1 MTVQSLTDFDL
12 SPHVLSRIELN
23 VDSTSSNQSSGRS
36 SVSSIGSVS
45 MLQSGIYQVHSRRGS
60 QESVDSLPEFSWA
73 EEDAPGQDGIARPKF
88 DLVSD
93 PPTSADVGKEDGVIS
108 SLISSQEATTSG
120 AKVVTTTEDNVEH
133 VESFVSMQEKRDNVE
148 NVESLALKE
157 QTAAVES
164 ESSASDPE
172 KTSMHSCDSGNSDG
186 ANVSPRSSGA
196 KMAAGGSEVAG
207 ASDSGTGEEV
217 LEDDVKTEF
226 EPSVTMETSQVP
238 EKYQMFSPEVEN
250 VDSMPLF
257 AIETTGTNSQ
267 ETPDLTQ
274 VSEEARV
281 EVHRSE
287 EVRGQ
292 RAQLDR
298 FANVDLEADELVV
311 QREGKQVK
319 GRRKKKKRPNS
330 ADISNLSLSEGSAVE
345 SQLSDLRSAFQQKM
359 STLKTGR
366 LSSDSDTP
374 EGGATPELS
383 SSPVV
388 QQQLKVMKDKLST
401 RLQDSRSKLATK
413 SKSLMKAIQE
423 SEQIG
428 RIRQTIRRPDAQADR
443 GNEDD
448 DVFED
453 AFGGNQDNSISMATD
468 SAGQQV
474 GEERRG
480 GAGPRVDV
488 TVLLQATRDTSEK
501 LKDPEVL
508 FDPDLARTVLSAWLP
523 HLETALQNLC
533 RTVREHNAKVR
544 SRSEVKGQVSEVVE
558 DSVPDRTD
566 PSNGCPDV
574 ENMQQGKLET
584 EGQDAESMTLEEGVE
599 ESVIPQ
605 DSPAECD
612 SVLEGEAS
620 QNKAVTEHRTLG
632 EGEDRV
638 SENDIDGKVVTLN
651 SGSPEGAATSHAK
664 TEEDTPVL
672 LNNHEMHS
680 QDETSKED
688 HTPKNNAENPQE
700 MEDFQ
705 EVVIQEGFHVLD
717 PFLLKED
724 SHAEISELVTLCF
737 QFGIFKE
744 NGTSSQ
750 SKDMP
755 VSLHVIGQDGTGY
768 NNPDVLS
775 QSESVLQQEAPE
787 SDRTYDDN
795 SSFSSIGPHSKERQ
809 HLSSTSQSAS
819 LSHEEEEWDRSAAQ
833 FLKCH
838 FHFLDVEAV
847 RKTLQ
852 HRRGPRTK
860 VWDRLLQ
867 CLNALH
873 SEGAVP
879 DLVTRGDV
887 EECLKLVKTKEL
899 TDGGAVLSCLH
910 SVFLLS
916 PEPVLDTCVQIYPQL
931 SPEPVLD
938 TCVQIYPQVQPW
950 EVAQFCQD
958 SPQHFLYYIH
968 KIQALPRHRQSE
980 LLQSLYGDESVLLQW
995 LNSALTVGAPDR
1007 GLLFTGQGEPRPG
1020 SHQLPWPHSADVE
1033 EILTHFSRESGAIP
1047 HSSAEREHLVNMCRK
1062 AGYWQ
1067 GYLRLCKGFGHRQEA
1082 LRTAVLLGD
1091 VRLLDPQHDPSVPP
1105 KSLEE
1110 WEEVFRLMLQ
1120 LEAGQGSAG
1129 NSHGATLPSQDSM
1142 QEIPDPRKQSENP
1155 PVPYDNDS
1163 SDATLSP
1170 NDRTS
1175 KPNVESNNTSDWLP
1189 KDQSIASEQARDWSP
1204 GITWEEA
1211 GRLLVSSVGPDQG
1224 IEVLRRLPVPA
1235 GRLTEGFYRSCV
1247 LASMM
1252 HRRQRLLIHSMLEK
1266 VDTYLWSK
1274 RPTTLSPEL
1283 YYAMQQE
1290 KQAQQ
1295 AQSRGTPVSVDR
1307 SL

>member
-1 MTVQSLTDFDL
+1 M
-12 SPHVLSRIELN
+12 
-23 VDSTSSNQSSGRS
+23 
-36 SVSSIGSVS
+36 
-45 MLQSGIYQVHSRRGS
+45 
-60 QESVDSLPEFSWA
+60 
-73 EEDAPGQDGIARPKF
+73 K
-88 DLVSD
+88 
-93 PPTSADVGKEDGVIS
+93 
-108 SLISSQEATTSG
+108 
-120 AKVVTTTEDNVEH
+120 
-133 VESFVSMQEKRDNVE
+133 
-148 NVESLALKE
+148 
-157 QTAAVES
+157 
-164 ESSASDPE
+164 
-172 KTSMHSCDSGNSDG
+172 
-186 ANVSPRSSGA
+186 
-196 KMAAGGSEVAG
+196 
-207 ASDSGTGEEV
+207 
-217 LEDDVKTEF
+217 
-226 EPSVTMETSQVP
+226 
-238 EKYQMFSPEVEN
+238 
-250 VDSMPLF
+250 
-257 AIETTGTNSQ
+257 
-267 ETPDLTQ
+267 
-274 VSEEARV
+274 
-281 EVHRSE
+281 
-287 EVRGQ
+287 
-292 RAQLDR
+292 
-298 FANVDLEADELVV
+298 
-311 QREGKQVK
+311 
-319 GRRKKKKRPNS
+319 
-330 ADISNLSLSEGSAVE
+330 
-345 SQLSDLRSAFQQKM
+345 DLRSAFQQKM

-413 SKSLMKAIQE
+413 SKSLMRAIQE

-453 AFGGNQDNSISMATD
+453 AIGGNQDNGISMATH

-474 GEERRG
+474 CEERRG

-501 LKDPEVL
+501 LKDPGVL
-508 FDPDLARTVLSAWLP
+508 FDPDQARTVLSAWLP
-523 HLETALQNLC
+523 HLETSLQNLY
-533 RTVREHNAKVR
+533 RTVRQHSAKVR

-558 DSVPDRTD
+558 DSVSERTD

-574 ENMQQGKLET
+574 ENVQQGKLE
-584 EGQDAESMTLEEGVE
+584 GQDTESRALEGGVE

-612 SVLEGEAS
+612 SVVEGEAN
-620 QNKAVTEHRTLG
+620 QNEAVTQHRTSG
-632 EGEDRV
+632 EEEDKI
-638 SENDIDGKVVTLN
+638 SENDIDGKVMTLN

-664 TEEDTPVL
+664 TEEDTPAL
-672 LNNHEMHS
+672 LNNLEIHS

-688 HTPKNNAENPQE
+688 HTPKKNAENPQE

-705 EVVIQEGFHVLD
+705 EVEIQEGFHILD
-717 PFLLKED
+717 PFLFKED

-737 QFGIFKE
+737 QFGVFKE

-755 VSLHVIGQDGTGY
+755 VSSHVIGQDATGY
-768 NNPDVLS
+768 DNLDVLS

-795 SSFSSIGPHSKERQ
+795 SSFSMIGPHSKEGQ
-809 HLSSTSQSAS
+809 HLSATSQSAS
-819 LSHEEEEWDRSAAQ
+819 LSHEEEEWDRTAAQ
-833 FLKCH
+833 FLKSH
-838 FHFLDVEAV
+838 FHFLNVEAV

-860 VWDRLLQ
+860 VWEGLLQ

-899 TDGGAVLSCLH
+899 TDGGAVLSCLY
-910 SVFLLS
+910 SVFL
-916 PEPVLDTCVQIYPQL
+916 L

-958 SPQHFLYYIH
+958 SPQHFLYYVH
-968 KIQALPRHRQSE
+968 KIQALPRHKQTE
-980 LLQSLYGDESVLLQW
+980 LLQALYGDESVLLQW

-1007 GLLFTGQGEPRPG
+1007 DLLFTGQGEPRPG
-1020 SHQLPWPHSADVE
+1020 SHQLPWQHSADVE
-1033 EILTHFSRESGAIP
+1033 EILTRCSRESGSIP
-1047 HSSAEREHLVNMCRK
+1047 HSSTEREHLVNMCRK

-1091 VRLLDPQHDPSVPP
+1091 VRLLDPQHDPNVPP

-1110 WEEVFRLMLQ
+1110 WEEVFRLMLH
-1120 LEAGQGSAG
+1120 LEAGQGSAE

-1142 QEIPDPRKQSENP
+1142 QEIPDPEQSENP
-1155 PVPYDNDS
+1155 RVPYNNDS
-1163 SDATLSP
+1163 RDVTLSP

-1247 LASMM
+1247 LASMI
-1252 HRRQRLLIHSMLEK
+1252 HRGQRLLIHSMLEK

-1295 AQSRGTPVSVDR
+1295 AQSRGTPVSLDR
-1307 SL
+1307 SLFVLDPSRLEGGAQYLEEPEGHWGITSEESCCAVCTLLLSDTVSTSDPGVIVFPCGHAFHTHCAPHRGCLLCYVSSQM